1 MERKGVRKERTESW
15 ERRELRKKMED
26 PRGGGKGKEESL
38 ATTNFLTTTF
48 HVIKY
53 LGKCYYL
60 SLSLSFPHLQTGGS
74 IERVSFKVN

>member
-1 MERKGVRKERTESW
+1 
-15 ERRELRKKMED
+15 MED

-38 ATTNFLTTTF
+38 ATTNFLTTF

-60 SLSLSFPHLQTGGS
+60 SLSLSSPHLQTGGP